1 MRNAYGSRIAAL
13 LLLVVPVAI
22 YMMAYLAPLLSIVS
36 LSVDNG
42 TLSDRFVQLSAVIE
56 AEDRDKRAAALL
68 GDLTSMDPRE
78 RAEAARMLNQELGGF
93 RSLLIDT
100 GKAAER
106 IDPTMAGLVA
116 FDPRWK
122 EQAYWDVLSRN
133 LARFTWRHFQKATGF
148 KPDGTGRLQLAEGDD
163 IYLRIMMR
171 TLVIALQVGGLTLL
185 IGYPLAYAAA
195 TGSRRLSG
203 FILTAVLLS
212 FWTSILVRTTAWVVL
227 LQSDGLINNLLLNLR
242 LITEPLQ
249 LIFNRFGTV
258 VSMTHVLLPFAILPM
273 MNVMRTIP
281 TSQGDASRSLGAG
294 PVETFLR
301 VYFPQSLRGV
311 FVGGG
316 TVFILSLG
324 FYITPALTGGPGDQ
338 MVSYY
343 IADFVKKS
351 LNWGMASVLSVI
363 LLTSVV
369 LLLVLGA
376 GVKRLFGRRIV
387 EA

>member
-1 MRNAYGSRIAAL
+1 MRNAHRGRIAAL
-13 LLLVVPVAI
+13 LLLVVPLVLYIAV
-22 YMMAYLAPLLSIVS
+22 YVVPLLSIVS

-42 TLSDRFVQLSAVIE
+42 TLSNRFVQLSE
-56 AEDRDKRAAALL
+56 AIDSGDQDQRAAALL
-68 GDLTSMDPRE
+68 HDLASMDARE
-78 RAEAARMLNQELGGF
+78 RAEAARMLNQEIGGF
-93 RSLLIDT
+93 RSLVIET
-100 GKAAER
+100 GKAAEK

-116 FDPRWK
+116 FDARWK
-122 EQAYWDVLSRN
+122 DQTYWDVLSRN
-133 LARFTWRHFQKATGF
+133 LAPITWRHFQKATGF
-148 KPDGTGRLQLAEGDD
+148 KPDETGRLRLAEGDD
-163 IYLRIMMR
+163 IYLRIMAR
-171 TLVIALQVGGLTLL
+171 TLMIALQVAVLTLL

-195 TGSRRLSG
+195 NGSRRLSG
-203 FILTAVLLS
+203 LILTVVLLS

-273 MNVMRTIP
+273 MNVMKTIP
-281 TSQGDASRSLGAG
+281 KSQADASRSLGAG
-294 PVETFLR
+294 SVETFLR
-301 VYFPQSLRGV
+301 VDFPQSLRGV

-363 LLTSVV
+363 LLLSVVV
-369 LLLVLGA
+369 LLLLGA
-376 GVKRLFGRRIV
+376 GVKRLFGGRIV

>member
-1 MRNAYGSRIAAL
+1 MRNAYGSRVAASL
-13 LLLVVPVAI
+13 LLIVPVVI
-22 YMMAYLAPLLSIVS
+22 YMTAYLAPLLSIGS

-42 TLSDRFVQLSAVIE
+42 ALSDRFVQLSEVIDS
-56 AEDRDKRAAALL
+56 EDQDKRAAALL
-68 GDLTSMDPRE
+68 GDLTSIDPRE

-100 GKAAER
+100 GKAAEK
-106 IDPTMAGLVA
+106 IDPTMAALVA
-116 FDPRWK
+116 FDARWK
-122 EQAYWDVLSRN
+122 DQAYWDVLSRN
-133 LARFTWRHFQKATGF
+133 LAPFTWRHFQKATGF
-148 KPDGTGRLQLAEGDD
+148 KPDETGRLRLAEGDD

-171 TLVIALQVGGLTLL
+171 TLVIALQVSGLTLL

-195 TGSRRLSG
+195 TGSRRISG

-273 MNVMRTIP
+273 MNVLKTIP
-281 TSQGDASRSLGAG
+281 KSQGDASRSLGAG
-294 PVETFLR
+294 PIETFLR
-301 VYFPQSLRGV
+301 VVFPQSLRGV

-324 FYITPALTGGPGDQ
+324 FYITPALTGGPSDQ
-338 MVSYY
+338 MISYY

-363 LLTSVV
+363 LLLGVV
-369 LLLVLGA
+369 LLLLLGA
-376 GVKRLFGRRIV
+376 GAKRLIGRRIV